1 MKSML
6 KIKDMDYPAA
16 SEIENYKDVDIRT
29 TSSSIKLHQ
38 QKDFLVRQIVVL
50 VLLKSFYMRE
60 QAYVGLLQS
69 RAIGYVFV

>member
-6 KIKDMDYPAA
+6 KIKDMDHPAA

-50 VLLKSFYMRE
+50 ALLKSFYMRE
-60 QAYVGLLQS
+60 QAYVGLL
-69 RAIGYVFV
+69 

>member
-1 MKSML
+1 ML
-6 KIKDMDYPAA
+6 KIKDMDHPAA

-50 VLLKSFYMRE
+50 ALLKSFYMRE
-60 QAYVGLLQS
+60 QAYVGLL
-69 RAIGYVFV
+69 